1 MRLSLMKAAHAA
13 VGGAS
18 CRKSGYVGRKR
29 RAKPDHSSPSIVHQI
44 SAPIQLT
51 TFIPHPHTASFKLD
65 TLIDVVALVAASKR
79 QRAVLWQ
86 DASGN
91 WLPLSSDELLAR
103 IYTLA
108 NVFRTWGILKGDRI
122 AILSENRWEWPVVDF
137 ATLVLGAADV
147 PIYPTLTAQQIA
159 VLLNDSAARIAV
171 VSTEAQYRKIASVL
185 SQTKLEHIIVMDE
198 IANLASPAT
207 TLSSLL
213 QGAPAPAIDMQQW
226 LRSSPVQP
234 EDLATLIYTSGT
246 TGEPKGVMLTHGNI
260 ASNLN
265 HSTRT
270 FDWNPDSTC
279 ISFLPLSHI
288 TARHLDYALF
298 CYGATLA
305 YCGSFDRVPA
315 AITSVKPTVVV
326 AVPRVYEKIR
336 EVVERRAA
344 GKPIVK
350 KLLTWALANGRRHR
364 EEILRGATPTSLGWR
379 LADRLVFQKIKQ
391 QAFGGRAHDF
401 ISGGA
406 PLGLETAGWFADLGI
421 RIFEGYG
428 LTETS
433 PVLALN
439 NAQNHRIGSVGKP
452 IESVE
457 YKFAPDGELLVRG
470 PFVFVGYW
478 HKPDATR
485 EAIETDG
492 WFHTGDIGR
501 VDGDGFLYITDRKKE
516 LLKTS
521 GGKMIAPQP
530 IEGKLNSSLL
540 VASAVVVGDRHKFL
554 SVLIAPNFPA
564 LEDQARQ
571 RGITFSSRADLLS
584 HPAVKAEYDALI
596 HRVNQGLANFET
608 IKRFYLVPDE
618 WSMESGEFTPSM
630 KLKRRVVV
638 ARYADKIDALYH
650 DEATAP
656 TVDRII

>member
-1 MRLSLMKAAHAA
+1 M
-13 VGGAS
+13 
-18 CRKSGYVGRKR
+18 
-29 RAKPDHSSPSIVHQI
+29 
-44 SAPIQLT
+44 
-51 TFIPHPHTASFKLD
+51 FKLD

-91 WLPLSSDELLAR
+91 WLPLSSDEFLAR
-103 IYTLA
+103 VYTLA
-108 NVFRTWGILKGDRI
+108 NAFRTWGILKGDRI

-147 PIYPTLTAQQIA
+147 PVYPTLTAEQIA
-159 VLLNDSAARIAV
+159 VLLNDSAARIVV
-171 VSTEAQYRKIASVL
+171 VSNEGQYRKIASIL
-185 SQTKLEHIIVMDE
+185 SQTKLEHIVVMDE
-198 IANLASPAT
+198 IANLAPPAT

-213 QGAPAPAIDMQQW
+213 QGAPSPAIDMQQW
-226 LRSSPVQP
+226 LSSSPVKP

-305 YCGSFDRVPA
+305 YCGSFDRLPA
-315 AITSVKPTVVV
+315 AITAVKPTVVV

-344 GKPIVK
+344 SKPIVK
-350 KLLTWALANGRRHR
+350 KLLTWALAQGRRHR
-364 EEILRGATPTSLGWR
+364 EEILRGVTPTSLSWR
-379 LADRLVFQKIKQ
+379 LANRLVFKKVTD

-406 PLGLETAGWFADLGI
+406 PLGMETAGWFADLGI

-470 PFVFVGYW
+470 PFVFAGYW

-485 EAIETDG
+485 EAIEPDG

-501 VDGDGFLYITDRKKE
+501 VDDDGFLYITDRKKE

-530 IEGKLNSSLL
+530 IESKLNSSLL
-540 VASAVVVGDRHKFL
+540 VSNTVVVGDRHKFL

-564 LEDQARQ
+564 LEDLARQ
-571 RGITFSSRADLLS
+571 QGIAFSSRADLLS
-584 HPAVKAEYDALI
+584 KPAVNAEYQALI

-638 ARYADKIDALYH
+638 ARYADKIAALYH

>member
-1 MRLSLMKAAHAA
+1 M
-13 VGGAS
+13 
-18 CRKSGYVGRKR
+18 
-29 RAKPDHSSPSIVHQI
+29 
-44 SAPIQLT
+44 
-51 TFIPHPHTASFKLD
+51 FKLD

-91 WLPLSSDELLAR
+91 WLPLSTDELLAR
-103 IYTLA
+103 VYALA
-108 NVFRTWGILKGDRI
+108 NAFRTWGILKGDRI

-147 PIYPTLTAQQIA
+147 PIYPTLTAEQIA
-159 VLLNDSAARIAV
+159 ALLNDSAARIVV
-171 VSTEAQYRKIASVL
+171 VSNEAQYRKIASIL
-185 SQTKLEHIIVMDE
+185 SQTKLEHIVVMDE
-198 IANLASPAT
+198 IANLESPAT

-226 LRSSPVQP
+226 LSSSPVKP

-305 YCGSFDRVPA
+305 YCGSFERVPA
-315 AITSVKPTVVV
+315 AITSVKPTVFV

-336 EVVERRAA
+336 EVVERRSAS
-344 GKPIVK
+344 KPIVK
-350 KLLTWALANGRRHR
+350 KLFTWALANGRRHR
-364 EEILRGATPTSLGWR
+364 EEILRGATPTSLSWR
-379 LADRLVFQKIKQ
+379 LANRLVLKKVTQ
-391 QAFGGRAHDF
+391 QAFGGQVRDF

-406 PLGLETAGWFADLGI
+406 PLGVDTAGWFADFGI

-433 PVLALN
+433 PVVALN

-457 YKFAPDGELLVRG
+457 YKFALDGELLVRG

-485 EAIETDG
+485 EAIEPEG

-501 VDGDGFLYITDRKKE
+501 VDDDGFLYITDRKKE

-530 IEGKLNSSLL
+530 IESKLNNSLL
-540 VASAVVVGDRHKFL
+540 VSSTVVVGDRHKFL

-564 LEDQARQ
+564 LEDLARKQ
-571 RGITFSSRADLLS
+571 GIAFSSRAGLLS

-596 HRVNQGLANFET
+596 HRINEGLANFET

-618 WSMESGEFTPSM
+618 WSMESGEFTPTM
-630 KLKRRVVV
+630 KLRRRVVV
-638 ARYADKIDALYH
+638 ARYADQIAALYH

-656 TVDRII
+656 TVDRSI

>member
-1 MRLSLMKAAHAA
+1 M
-13 VGGAS
+13 
-18 CRKSGYVGRKR
+18 
-29 RAKPDHSSPSIVHQI
+29 
-44 SAPIQLT
+44 
-51 TFIPHPHTASFKLD
+51 FKLD

-91 WLPLSSDELLAR
+91 WLPISSDELLAR
-103 IYTLA
+103 
-108 NVFRTWGILKGDRI
+108 VFRLASAFRIWGIRKGDRI
-122 AILSENRWEWPVVDF
+122 AILAENRWEWPVVDF
-137 ATLVLGAADV
+137 ATLALGAADV
-147 PIYPTLTAQQIA
+147 PIYPTLTAEQIA

-171 VSTEAQYRKIASVL
+171 VSTEAQYRKVASIL
-185 SQTKLEHIIVMDE
+185 GQTKLEHILVMDE
-198 IANLASPAT
+198 IANLEGPAT

-213 QGAPAPAIDMQQW
+213 QGAPSHAIDMQQW
-226 LRSSPVQP
+226 LSSSPVKP

-270 FDWNPDSTC
+270 FDWNPDSSC

-305 YCGSFDRVPA
+305 YCGSFERLPA
-315 AITSVKPTVVV
+315 AITSIKPTVFV

-336 EVVERRAA
+336 EVVERRASS
-344 GKPIVK
+344 KPIVK
-350 KLLTWALANGRRHR
+350 KLFTWALTNGRRHR
-364 EEILRGATPTSLGWR
+364 EEILRGATPTSLSWR
-379 LADRLVFQKIKQ
+379 LANRLVFKKVTQ
-391 QAFGGRAHDF
+391 QAFGGQARDF

-406 PLGLETAGWFADLGI
+406 PLGIETAGWFADLGI

-439 NAQNHRIGSVGKP
+439 NAKNHRIGSVGKP

-485 EAIETDG
+485 EAIEADG
-492 WFHTGDIGR
+492 WFHTGDVGR
-501 VDGDGFLYITDRKKE
+501 VDDDGFLYITDRKKE

-530 IEGKLNSSLL
+530 IESKLNNSLL
-540 VASAVVVGDRHKFL
+540 VSSTVVVGDRHKFL
-554 SVLIAPNFPA
+554 SALIAPNFPA
-564 LEDQARQ
+564 LEDLARQ
-571 RGITFSSRADLLS
+571 QGIAFSSRADLLS
-584 HPAVKAEYDALI
+584 NPAVHAEYQALI
-596 HRVNQGLANFET
+596 HRVNEGLANFET

-618 WSMESGEFTPSM
+618 WSMESGEFTPTM
-630 KLKRRVVV
+630 KLRRRVVV
-638 ARYADKIDALYH
+638 ARYADEIAALYH
-650 DEATAP
+650 DEATAQ
-656 TVDRII
+656 R